1 MTWKEFWGGFDKAE
15 YANSIKHL
23 KEHELRREHDVIRK
37 KVHSARAATTASG
50 AAIIHTV
57 GFSAIGAGVGYR
69 KQRYNVQKQNII
81 ENRMRREGW
90 RIPKMRTRDYL
101 MAVGP
106 SAAAGALVPGAEHFI
121 SHAAGHG
128 AAAFTASHASA
139 TFSAVVHY
147 PSTFLRA
154 MADGASAQLHAVS
167 QGLAGHAT
175 QLVSIDSVASNT
187 PSFLGYVAGQGA
199 ANSVEMGVVNWAVG
213 TMGNLKRHQVRGY
226 LEMMR
231 GVRSTRPVG
240 RPNKQVLHTA
250 PVSHSYEYRMIS
262 TDNLCLD
269 GFTWRYNL
277 YDNQRL
283 EHSKRR

>member
-1 MTWKEFWGGFDKAE
+1 MTWNEFWGGFDKAK

-37 KVHSARAATTASG
+37 KVVSARAAAVASG
-50 AAIIHTV
+50 AALIHTV
-57 GFSAIGAGVGYR
+57 GFSAIGAGMSYR

-81 ENRMRREGW
+81 EDRMNREGW
-90 RIPKMRTRDYL
+90 LIPDMRKRDFL

-106 SAAAGALVPGAEHFI
+106 SAVTGALVPGAEHFI

-128 AAAFTASHASA
+128 ASAFTASHASA
-139 TFSAVVHY
+139 TFSAVAHD
-147 PSTFLRA
+147 PSTFAHA

-199 ANSVEMGVVNWAVG
+199 ANSVEIGVVNWAVN
-213 TMGNLKRHQVRGY
+213 TIANLNRHQMRGY

-231 GVRSTRPVG
+231 GARSTKPVG
-240 RPNKQVLHTA
+240 RPNKQVLRTA
-250 PVSHSYEYRMIS
+250 PVSQSYEYRMIHAENS
-262 TDNLCLD
+262 CLE
-269 GFTWRYNL
+269 GSTWRYNS
-277 YDNQRL
+277 YDNSRL
-283 EHSKRR
+283 QNSTSS